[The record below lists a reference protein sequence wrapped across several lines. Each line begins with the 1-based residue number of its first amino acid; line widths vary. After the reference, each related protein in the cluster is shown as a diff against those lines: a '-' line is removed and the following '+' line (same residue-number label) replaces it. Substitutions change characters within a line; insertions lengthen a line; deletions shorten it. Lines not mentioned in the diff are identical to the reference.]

1 MREADIIVLCVRWYV
16 RYPLSSRDLE
26 EMRQERGLHV
36 DHPTISRWGKPLCS
50 GTGKTMPTSF
60 ESHDRLL
67 ESRRNVH
74 HSPQNLDVSVS
85 SGRLGISNTL
95 EFLLSPTRDAQA
107 AKRFARQSVA
117 LQS

>member
-1 MREADIIVLCVRWYV
+1 VRALVRAVPAQLSRPGRNEA
-16 RYPLSSRDLE
+16 
-26 EMRQERGLHV
+26 
-36 DHPTISRWGKPLCS
+36 
-50 GTGKTMPTSF
+50 GTGPARRSSDDLPLGEASLLRNWK
-60 ESHDRLL
+60 L

-107 AKRFARQSVA
+107 AKRFARQSA
-117 LQS
+117 AYHRWFSSSNLPSRGAGSPTHACD